1 MPKSSIVVLNI
12 HQVADIERKRLNSKD
27 RHHSSSHT
35 HTNNKDCDAVS
46 FVSLEQQDEEEMTSG
61 EEETKASTS
70 STSQHDEDSYTSS
83 YKHNKKNPTTYQP
96 RPRRDS
102 CTLSQCERGQ
112 DHDDDDISLEGPASD
127 RDHDSLFSESQNSS
141 AVFSFVSD
149 DELCQQ
155 GSVGGYDSNCS
166 QSGMNSTRIGEDTQD
181 ELHVSSHAKDEDGIK
196 RKLILSF
203 YGLLGAL
210 HRGACNVYSACWTIV
225 KRKSWSMFAILYE
238 G

>member
-1 MPKSSIVVLNI
+1 M
-12 HQVADIERKRLNSKD
+12 KRIPI
-27 RHHSSSHT
+27 RHT
-35 HTNNKDCDAVS
+35 YKNK
-46 FVSLEQQDEEEMTSG
+46 
-61 EEETKASTS
+61 
-70 STSQHDEDSYTSS
+70 
-83 YKHNKKNPTTYQP
+83 KKNPTTYQP

-112 DHDDDDISLEGPASD
+112 NHDDDISLEGSASD
-127 RDHDSLFSESQNSS
+127 SGHDSLFSESQNSS

-149 DELCQQ
+149 DDLCQQ

-181 ELHVSSHAKDEDGIK
+181 ELLVSSHVKGEHGIK
-196 RKLILSF
+196 HKLILSF

-210 HRGACNVYSACWTIV
+210 HRGACNVYSACWTFV